1 MGESTNELGA
11 RQPDRLVALLHATD
25 AALPRPVGAPITLA
39 RLEARARR
47 HTLRKVATATAAGLA
62 ALTLWFALWFPR
74 AAPHAAPAERT
85 AATGKALWA
94 DLRARSAT
102 LRRRE
107 LDNTWKLQLAIERA
121 ALTSLVYAER
131 LLASGDARGTRLLQ
145 ELAERQPTTRG
156 GRDAAA
162 LLASNTH
169 RPR

>member
-1 MGESTNELGA
+1 MRESPHEFGA
-11 RQPDRLVALLHATD
+11 KPDRLVALLHATD
-25 AALPRPVGAPITLA
+25 AAVPRPVGAPITLA

-47 HTLRKVATATAAGLA
+47 QTLRKVAAASAAGLA
-62 ALTLWFALWFPR
+62 ALVLWFGLWFPR
-74 AAPHAAPAERT
+74 AAPDAVTAEPSAAPA
-85 AATGKALWA
+85 KALWA
-94 DLRARSAT
+94 NLRSRSAA
-102 LRRRE
+102 LRWRE

-162 LLASNTH
+162 LLAIDTH